1 MLSFCTV
8 YDAVSLTIYLSQLK
22 YSFDKKMH
30 EAQCFEEVRNLYF
43 EIKKVETQLCNARNN
58 AMQA

>member
-1 MLSFCTV
+1 V

-30 EAQCFEEVRNLYF
+30 EAQCFEEVRHLYF